1 MRSMTNPKDRHHQIK
16 YHEAWDK
23 MRSRSGQLT
32 MEKDRKDSE
41 CNKGDP
47 TKFQLLHQV
56 FSLETIF

>member
-1 MRSMTNPKDRHHQIK
+1 MRSITNPKDRHHQIK
-16 YHEAWDK
+16 YYEAWDK

-32 MEKDRKDSE
+32 MEKDRDSE

-47 TKFQLLHQV
+47 NKFQLLHQV